1 MSSNEHEPLK
11 KKSRIGKAKDPTEV
25 NNPSLKLET
34 EAITSPDSSRRKKHT
49 SSSSSTNSSSCSLS
63 EPGEDVE
70 SSVFNSPTSSESER
84 NYPANCWCYKDL
96 AYLNIYY
103 EKEPET
109 LDKFVKDVK
118 EAFVKEKGFCPDI
131 SKISDILK
139 KEVEEV
145 LTFSYDLTEI
155 KNVRKLDHKEK
166 TAKKV
171 KQEMKEIADKANS
184 REMPVISDEKA
195 FGPALEKFVQKS
207 VVMMNSAIIDF
218 AKETS
223 CLIRRL
229 LFGVSSGGK
238 EAREGKS
245 QDGTGFR
252 HYCELFG
259 RIFFLL
265 KGPIPE
271 RIFRFHGK
279 KVRST
284 PDLVYHFDS
293 GMSSEELL
301 LVVEAKQAPLRE
313 NVTDIEEL
321 VGKSVLG
328 QFGAE
333 LLGQSQNS
341 VFFPNALGVLCI
353 RTKLIFAFLKISR
366 KHSDGIHNGDR
377 GTAED
382 PGKITFTEPFDVLK
396 AEDRLKLAEFML
408 WLGIAQDSV
417 KFQLF

>member
-1 MSSNEHEPLK
+1 MSSNEHEPMK
-11 KKSRIGKAKDPTEV
+11 KKSRRGKAKDPTLTEDK
-25 NNPSLKLET
+25 NPNLNLET
-34 EAITSPDSSRRKKHT
+34 EAINSPDSPLRKKHT
-49 SSSSSTNSSSCSLS
+49 SSSLSTYSSSCLLS

-70 SSVFNSPTSSESER
+70 SSVFNSPPSSEDER
-84 NYPANCWCYKDL
+84 KYPASHWGYKDL
-96 AYLNIYY
+96 AYINIYY
-103 EKEPET
+103 ESEPET
-109 LDKFVKDVK
+109 LDKFFKDVK
-118 EAFVKEKGFCPDI
+118 DAFIKEKGFCPDI

-145 LTFSYDLTEI
+145 LTFSYDLMEI

-166 TAKKV
+166 TVMKV
-171 KQEMKEIADKANS
+171 KQEMKEIAERANM
-184 REMPVISDEKA
+184 REMPVISDEKV
-195 FGPALEKFVQKS
+195 FGPSLKKFVQKA
-207 VVMMNSAIIDF
+207 VVMMDSTIIDF

-223 CLIRRL
+223 CLVRRL
-229 LFGVSSGGK
+229 LFGVSSGEK

-245 QDGTGFR
+245 RDGTGFR

-271 RIFRFHGK
+271 RVFEFHGK

-301 LVVEAKQAPLRE
+301 FVVEAKQAPLTGD
-313 NVTDIEEL
+313 VTDIEEL

-328 QFGAE
+328 QFGTE

-353 RTKLIFAFLKISR
+353 KTK
-366 KHSDGIHNGDR
+366 
-377 GTAED
+377 
-382 PGKITFTEPFDVLK
+382 
-396 AEDRLKLAEFML
+396 
-408 WLGIAQDSV
+408 
-417 KFQLF
+417 